1 MSTANLSALILMVND
16 YLIFFHVPRHNQPVE
31 ISRLYLLNLSNP
43 NAVKPADE
51 TAVTVHGFSPHRGRS
66 SPAPAR

>member
-1 MSTANLSALILMVND
+1 MFPDTISQLTTA
-16 YLIFFHVPRHNQPVE
+16 E
-31 ISRLYLLNLSNP
+31 ISRIYLVNLSNP

-51 TAVTVHGFSPHRGRS
+51 TTVTVHGFSPHRGRS